1 VINLNSLTGVSFFL
15 KQLLSFSKLKL
26 KIMITTELVNGTM
39 AFVQK
44 FVTRRVIDGKVQ
56 VVAVKR
62 LLDRI
67 TLQPVA
73 ILEEIVIQR

>member
-1 VINLNSLTGVSFFL
+1 
-15 KQLLSFSKLKL
+15 
-26 KIMITTELVNGTM
+26 MITTELVNGSM

-44 FVTRRVIDGKVQ
+44 FVTRKVIDGKVQ

>member
-1 VINLNSLTGVSFFL
+1 
-15 KQLLSFSKLKL
+15 
-26 KIMITTELVNGTM
+26 MITTELVNGAM
-39 AFVQK
+39 AFVQNY
-44 FVTRRVIDGKVQ
+44 VTRKVIDGRVE

-73 ILEEIVIQR
+73 VLEERVIQK